1 MNIVTR
7 IKHFRIWASNINI
20 SEINKKIQE
29 VNYNTRRLQNYKSYL
44 IDRKKNIIDMNDRIK
59 KKGF

>member
-7 IKHFRIWASNINI
+7 IKHFRIWAKNINI

-29 VNYNTRRLQNYKSYL
+29 DYK
-44 IDRKKNIIDMNDRIK
+44 IINHI
-59 KKGF
+59 